1 MSIIE
6 TSNILSLFVQFI
18 VITLV
23 IVAALQVSRGKTALH
38 CKLMS
43 IALIMQV
50 VSILIFMSPVMS
62 DFLQYGFGSRA
73 LITQIWLHHLG
84 GIAVV
89 LLVLY
94 INLSMKGKMKFLG
107 NNFRLMKITF
117 WLWLI
122 LFAGGMLLYL
132 ALWHGIS
139 FF

>member
-94 INLSMKGKMKFLG
+94 INLSMKGKMK
-107 NNFRLMKITF
+107 
-117 WLWLI
+117 
-122 LFAGGMLLYL
+122 
-132 ALWHGIS
+132 
-139 FF
+139 